1 MPIRPLL
8 RRTLFVLAGTAL
20 LSGIASA
27 NERPADW
34 AQPVDKSFNLYRLSP
49 TLYRSALPDSDD
61 LPLLHTL
68 GMRTVVSLIK
78 DDDRQW
84 ADGAALTTVSF
95 PTHADRVDDADVIHV
110 LNMLQ
115 SAQLQGPVLLHC
127 KHGRDRTGLF
137 IAMYR
142 SVIQGWSKDE
152 ALREM
157 VDGGFGNRDDM
168 ADAISYVR
176 DADVDAIRQ
185 AMREGRC
192 STSLLSFCQLRELAG
207 ELAQYLFVP
216 AQEDT
221 LLAEDELQKVEGSRG

>member
-8 RRTLFVLAGTAL
+8 RHTLAVLAGTVL
-20 LSGIASA
+20 LSGLASA

-34 AQPVDKSFNLYRLSP
+34 AQPVDPSFNLYRLSP

-61 LPLLHTL
+61 LPLLRRLGLNSTL
-68 GMRTVVSLIK
+68 SLIK
-78 DDDRQW
+78 DDDHEW
-84 ADGAALTTVSF
+84 AGDALTTRNF
-95 PTHADRVDDADVIHV
+95 PTHADRVDDADVIRV

-152 ALREM
+152 ALQEM
-157 VDGGFGNRDDM
+157 INGGFGGTPESLE
-168 ADAISYVR
+168 DAIRYVS

-192 STSLLSFCQLRELAG
+192 STSMLSFCQLRELAG
-207 ELAQYLFVP
+207 EVAQYLFVP

-221 LLAEDELQKVEGSRG
+221 LLAEDELQKKEGNRG